1 MSKFHISQ
9 TGKERLR
16 SWHKAN
22 VNRIANDPIIKE
34 KYSDKIENL
43 KECLSSSSTNINITS
58 EPIYKP
64 AIKEVLSTITKDDV
78 IIQKKKKKVTD
89 ITSLDSLTD
98 EKTKSEDATEKPR
111 EFPHPNHYYKQNED
125 KTKISAIRVITYNKS
140 YERDSY

>member
-9 TGKERLR
+9 VGRERIK
-16 SWHKAN
+16 SWHRAN
-22 VNRIANDPIIKE
+22 INKIANDPIIKE

-43 KECLSSSSTNINITS
+43 KDCLSSSSTNINITS

-78 IIQKKKKKVTD
+78 IVQKKKKKVTD
-89 ITSLDSLTD
+89 ITSLDSLE
-98 EKTKSEDATEKPR
+98 EKKSEDVTEKPR

>member
-58 EPIYKP
+58 EPIHKP
-64 AIKEVLSTITKDDV
+64 PIKEVLSSITKDDV
-78 IIQKKKKKVTD
+78 IVQKKKKKVTD
-89 ITSLDSLTD
+89 ITSLDSLD
-98 EKTKSEDATEKPR
+98 EKKSEEQTAEKPR
-111 EFPHPNHYYKQNED
+111 EYPHPNHYYKQNED
-125 KTKISAIRVITYNKS
+125 KSKISAIRVITYNKS